1 MNVKERTDK
10 LFGKDKGEGKAVEG
24 IVGLMKY
31 FGWTLQDV
39 RELSVPSYF
48 VIVET
53 VNKIE
58 KDAEAKSKRKR

>member
-1 MNVKERTDK
+1 MNVNKRVNK
-10 LFGKDKGEGKAVEG
+10 LFNKSKGDTKTVEG

-39 RELSVPSYF
+39 KELSIPSYF

-58 KDAEAKSKRKR
+58 KNAEAKNKRKR